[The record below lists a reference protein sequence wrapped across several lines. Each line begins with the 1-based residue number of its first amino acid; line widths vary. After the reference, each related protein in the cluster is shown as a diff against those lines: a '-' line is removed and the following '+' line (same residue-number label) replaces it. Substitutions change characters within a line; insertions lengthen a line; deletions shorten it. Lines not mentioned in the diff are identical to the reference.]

1 MAKVEYRKNAGSV
14 FNLKYHVVF
23 CPKYRKKILGGDLKK
38 RLTELLHAKAKELD
52 VIIEAVEIMND
63 HVHLF
68 LNCPPTLAPAQII
81 AQLKGFTS
89 HVLREEFDYLKRRMP
104 SLWSRSYYVG
114 SVGHVSEET
123 VKKYIAN
130 QQTEYEYKKSKKADS
145 E

>member
-1 MAKVEYRKNAGSV
+1 MAKVEYRKNAGAV

-38 RLTELLHAKAKELD
+38 RLIELLHSKAKELD
-52 VIIEAVEIMND
+52 VIIEASEVMAD

-68 LNCPPTLAPAQII
+68 LNCPPTLAPAQVI

-89 HVLREEFDYLKRRMP
+89 HVLREEFAWLKSRMP
-104 SLWSRSYYVG
+104 SLWSRSYYCG
-114 SVGHVSEET
+114 SIGHVSEEA
-123 VKKYIAN
+123 VKKYIEN
-130 QQTEYEYKKSKKADS
+130 QQTEYQYKRSNK